1 MVLFLRVESVTF
13 VSLLILLAGVV
24 VAILVASAT
33 YRLLTRTPTRTAA
46 PAVSRPDLG
55 TLLFS
60 EGQRPAAIVLSTIV
74 ALLILSG
81 FLYTLYPDFFRAFRA
96 SRVFLP
102 TYLGVVVVAVLRT
115 RKQEGWRSLGSL
127 LLLLIVGAWGRE
139 VWVRRPPSPPKPEA
153 PAVPPPP
160 QIHPELIVIAPKDG
174 SWSPWIDTYGSGG
187 TWNKATRNDFIV
199 GTEAGEAY
207 RSSDSVPRGR
217 YFRFRSVSDRESR
230 IQIVGQRL
238 SYVPAGVVPE
248 PTDVELSPPG
258 PREDSL
264 TVNLTPYEW
273 SETFEARGS
282 LVELEL
288 IEGST
293 DLIIRGSDGRETP
306 MFSRLG
312 ERNTLPGPV
321 EAFSIKPTGWK
332 GPIAVTIR
340 FRRP

>member
-1 MVLFLRVESVTF
+1 
-13 VSLLILLAGVV
+13 VSLLILLAGFV
-24 VAILVASAT
+24 VAIIVASVT
-33 YRLLTRTPTRTAA
+33 YRLLTRSRVRTAA
-46 PAVSRPDLG
+46 SAAQQRPDLG

-81 FLYTLYPDFFRAFRA
+81 FLYTLYPDFFGAFRT

-102 TYLGVVVVAVLRT
+102 TYLGIIVVAVLRT

-127 LLLLIVGAWGRE
+127 ILLLIAGAAARE
-139 VWVRRPPSPPKPEA
+139 IWLRRPPTPPKLET
-153 PAVPPPP
+153 PAVAATSP
-160 QIHPELIVIAPKDG
+160 QVYPELIVIASKDG
-174 SWSPWIDTYGSGG
+174 SWTPWIDTYGLGG
-187 TWNKATRNDFIV
+187 RWNKATRNDFIV

-217 YFRFRSVSDRESR
+217 YFRFRSASDRESR

-248 PTDVELSPPG
+248 PADVELSPPG

-264 TVNLTPYEW
+264 TVKLTPYEW
-273 SETFEARGS
+273 SETIEARGS